1 MRLAPPATPRMRPD
15 VRPTKLT
22 RRSASPRGYVF
33 KMMASVSRAGIRC
46 RRADA
51 TSNAIPKPV
60 RTARTR
66 GTILLIIR
74 ANATQFFPAKKR
86 REPLNIFQHWS
97 RFYCEPERLCAHTLS
112 PAADIARFR
121 ARKRRCRG
129 LAYCPRLRPAGA
141 KPPQRVSII
150 LQISRGCP
158 LLTASLDRRNLR
170 DLKPQAFLL
179 INGVVAMADALQNS
193 FCPERTSTTFC

>member
-74 ANATQFFPAKKR
+74 ANATQFFPAKNR
-86 REPLNIFQHWS
+86 HEPLNIFQHWS
-97 RFYCEPERLCAHTLS
+97 GSIASPNVRVLTRFHQLRTLLDSERGSVVVEGLHTV
-112 PAADIARFR
+112 P
-121 ARKRRCRG
+121 
-129 LAYCPRLRPAGA
+129 
-141 KPPQRVSII
+141 V
-150 LQISRGCP
+150 
-158 LLTASLDRRNLR
+158 
-170 DLKPQAFLL
+170 
-179 INGVVAMADALQNS
+179 
-193 FCPERTSTTFC
+193 